1 MADYTNSAPATAGN
15 RVLAA
20 LIDVAIAYGISVI
33 FGLILGHNTW
43 DSTIGEIV
51 GSIYLLSKEALPFL
65 GGQSI
70 GKKLMK
76 IRAVTEDGNSLLNNY
91 GASVIRSL
99 SMIIFPYE
107 LYLMSNDK
115 PRLGDQWAKTRVV
128 AE

>member
-51 GSIYLLSKEALPFL
+51 GSIYFLSKEALPFL

-91 GASVIRSL
+91 
-99 SMIIFPYE
+99 
-107 LYLMSNDK
+107 
-115 PRLGDQWAKTRVV
+115 
-128 AE
+128 